1 MALGGV
7 QAGYKNSLYLY
18 AAGNNPD
25 WDSSFEEWLAEL
37 TTGLELA
44 MEGSME
50 DTISDYEERSDC
62 SQEEEQSEPYSKRKK
77 EWEEILEEAKVVE
90 AMLRQMMENGLGQQK
105 EEEKAPKKQKKEEL
119 DNDFSLEGVPLTDEG
134 KSRNNAKT
142 KESGGN
148 SQFLKTDSGHGAEY
162 WNLANGGRKV
172 LVMQHPNIFCLTCE
186 IQCDKKKQWKVMV

>member
-18 AAGNNPD
+18 AAENNPD
-25 WDSSFEEWLAEL
+25 WDSSFKEWLAEL
-37 TTGLELA
+37 TTELELA
-44 MEGSME
+44 LEGSME
-50 DTISDYEERSDC
+50 DTISDSEGETEDF
-62 SQEEEQSEPYSKRKK
+62 QNEEQTEAYSARKK
-77 EWEEILEEAKVVE
+77 EWEEILEEANVVE

-186 IQCDKKKQWKVMV
+186 IQCDKKKEWKITE